1 MHQNSLLSRYGNWIT
16 NTARTAEDNAVL
28 SAKMLYVSGD
38 NENRGDFKWLIKD
51 INDTASENHKKTLME
66 LILMMACI
74 PNVTDVGFTKAD
86 NSSALEKFF
95 STRTNNNTSRKT
107 IQEKNT

>member
-1 MHQNSLLSRYGNWIT
+1 
-16 NTARTAEDNAVL
+16 
-28 SAKMLYVSGD
+28 MLYVSGD

-86 NSSALEKFF
+86 NSSALDKKFF
-95 STRTNNNTSRKT
+95 PLEQII
-107 IQEKNT
+107 IQAEKQFKKRILSNV